1 MSRGFFCAKLYIV
14 TSGNTK
20 EYMAK
25 RDLTPKSENMSKWYT
40 QVIQQAK
47 LADYSPIKGCMV
59 IRPNGFGIWENIQKS
74 YQTYLDTMEVKNAY
88 FPIFIP
94 LSFLEREADHVE
106 GFAPELAVVTHAGG
120 EELAEKLVVRPTS
133 ETIMY
138 DMYSKWVQ
146 SHRDLPVKINQWN
159 NVVRWEKRTNFFLRT
174 TEFLW
179 QEAHSAHAT
188 QEEALDTMYEALE
201 SYREITEK
209 YLAIPVV
216 TGRKSE
222 SERFAGADLTTTIE
236 ALMPD
241 GKALQ
246 SGTSHHLGQNFSK
259 KEAFN
264 ISFQDENDTTQYA
277 WQNSWGLSTRIIG
290 ALIMTHGDD
299 DGVIIPPKVAP
310 TQVMIVAASGDETV
324 VTKCAELLDKLK
336 NVGIRAGKDVS
347 TKTSLGWKL
356 NENEIQGVPVT
367 LIVGN
372 RELEQQ
378 QVTASIRLRKEKQPL
393 QLENLVTEVQTL
405 LEEIQTQMFENAL
418 TKQKEL
424 SYEVTSYDEFTEIMQ
439 HRRGFITAFW
449 CESADCEKQIKEET
463 KATTRC
469 LPFTDTHG
477 SVAEAEGNC
486 IKCGNKATHKWLFAQ
501 AY

>member
-1 MSRGFFCAKLYIV
+1 
-14 TSGNTK
+14 
-20 EYMAK
+20 MAK
-25 RDLTPKSENMSKWYT
+25 RDLTPKSESMSKWYT

-59 IRPNGFGIWENIQKS
+59 FRPNGYGLWEHIQSS
-74 YQTYLDTMEVKNAY
+74 YQPMLDAMRVRNAY
-88 FPIFIP
+88 FPLFIP
-94 LSFLEREADHVE
+94 MSFLEKEADHVE

-120 EELAEKLVVRPTS
+120 EELTEKLVVRPTS

-138 DMYSKWVQ
+138 HMYSKWIQ
-146 SHRDLPVKINQWN
+146 SHRDLPLKINQWN

-188 QEEALDTMYEALE
+188 QEEAVATMYDALE
-201 SYREITEK
+201 SYRKLAEDF
-209 YLAIPVV
+209 LAIPVI

-222 SERFAGADLTTTIE
+222 SEKFAGADITTTIE

-259 KEAFN
+259 KTAFD
-264 ISFQDENDTTQYA
+264 ISFQDSSDTTQYA

-299 DGVIIPPKVAP
+299 EGLVLPPKIAP
-310 TQVMIVAASGDETV
+310 TQVLVVNATKDEETHVAVATLTEQLRQ
-324 VTKCAELLDKLK
+324 A
-336 NVGIRAGKDVS
+336 GIRAEANNDE
-347 TKTSLGWKL
+347 TTSLGWKL
-356 NENEIQGVPVT
+356 NDAELEGIPLVVV
-367 LIVGN
+367 VGA
-372 RELEQQ
+372 RELASGT
-378 QVTASIRLRKEKQPL
+378 VTVSVRFSHEKKSLAISNLSQTITELLENIQTDLFKAAQEKQASL
-393 QLENLVTEVQTL
+393 TFETSTYDDFKKIMTE
-405 LEEIQTQMFENAL
+405 
-418 TKQKEL
+418 
-424 SYEVTSYDEFTEIMQ
+424 S
-439 HRRGFITAFW
+439 RGFIRAFW
-449 CESADCEKQIKEET
+449 CEDADCEAKIKEET

-469 LPFTDTHG
+469 LPFTSQDGAVEEEQGTCVH
-477 SVAEAEGNC
+477 
-486 IKCGNKATHKWLFAQ
+486 CGKPALHKWLFAQ